1 MSFQQVRRSMQCGI
15 LPSMASVNFERHVSS
30 PWRHS
35 ETSPSVDSPV
45 DYLLYAS
52 RRLNSHVNCCSCLNK
67 TLVGRNVEPRR
78 FDVSS
83 LWNNL
88 TLLIINHTMACAK
101 YVDGDGA
108 MELNNE
114 VQEGLDKARY
124 FVVEGVEQILSG
136 NSDEIHSVSPSPGA
150 TALAALALLAVG
162 RGFETAQQRG
172 IQWLRQQQRGGWGKF
187 PGDRPDEEITRIVG
201 MVLQGS
207 QGGWKA
213 KLKLFSQARQFSTL
227 ILSLGQG
234 VVPGLEG
241 PSKDEILLPK
251 VLEERILTKLPLYG
265 RPVIVAASLLA
276 SNSQVGTQKGIKY
289 LLEAQMTDGS
299 WAEDVIATSLSILAL
314 MINGGYAEQT
324 QRAGLWLVQ
333 KQYRSG
339 GWPAFDQL
347 KIWSIGW
354 AACVFGETT
363 QKASEIPWLFRAV
376 EWLKRGQ
383 NTDGSYGS
391 TPPFTHP
398 DLDDTAVALIG
409 LHQVLGEENQ
419 LGVNLL
425 KQLQNADG
433 SWGTFPS
440 FQGIPPHVSSEFPVY
455 ISSVDVSIHVLEALW
470 RRTRSQN
477 ESIWRGLTWV
487 LAKQDKEGSFPSSW
501 FEGPVY
507 STAQVLELLS
517 KWKFSWKKWNVARHI
532 LGSRTK
538 AQEFLLHAQNSD
550 GGWGSVVETGLALAG
565 LWRFEKAVPRE
576 VLDKGIR
583 NLLIEQNSNGSF
595 EPSYRGVYA
604 KGWNYE
610 EPLTTALTAI
620 RALQRYQRL
629 YKASFFR

>member
-1 MSFQQVRRSMQCGI
+1 
-15 LPSMASVNFERHVSS
+15 
-30 PWRHS
+30 
-35 ETSPSVDSPV
+35 
-45 DYLLYAS
+45 
-52 RRLNSHVNCCSCLNK
+52 
-67 TLVGRNVEPRR
+67 
-78 FDVSS
+78 
-83 LWNNL
+83 
-88 TLLIINHTMACAK
+88 MACAK
-101 YVDGDGA
+101 YIDGDGA
-108 MELNNE
+108 MEFNKE
-114 VQEGLDKARY
+114 VQDGIERARY

-136 NSDEIHSVSPSPGA
+136 NSDEMHSVSPSPGA

-172 IQWLRQQQRGGWGKF
+172 IQWLWQQQRGGWGKF
-187 PGDRPDEEITRIVG
+187 PGDKPDEEITQIVG

-213 KLKLFSQARQFSTL
+213 KIKLLSQARQFSAL
-227 ILSLGQG
+227 ILSLGQC
-234 VVPGLEG
+234 VVPSLEG
-241 PSKDEILLPK
+241 PTKDEMLLPK
-251 VLEERILTKLPLYG
+251 ILEDRILAKLPLYG

-276 SNSQVGTQKGIKY
+276 SNSQGGIQKGIKY
-289 LLEAQMTDGS
+289 LLETQMTDGS

-314 MINGGYAEQT
+314 MSKGGYAEQT
-324 QRAGLWLVQ
+324 QRAGRWLVQ
-333 KQYRSG
+333 KQYLSG

-347 KIWSIGW
+347 KIWAMGW

-363 QKASEIPWLFRAV
+363 QKASDVPWLPRSV

-383 NTDGSYGS
+383 NADGSYGS

-419 LGVNLL
+419 LGANLL

-455 ISSVDVSIHVLEALW
+455 IPSVDVSIHVLEALW
-470 RRTRSQN
+470 RRSRSQD

-487 LAKQDKEGSFPSSW
+487 LAQQDEEGSFPSSW
-501 FEGPVY
+501 FEGPIY

-517 KWKFSWKKWNVARHI
+517 KWKFSWKRWNIARHI

-538 AQEFLLHAQNSD
+538 AQEFLINAQNTD
-550 GGWGSVVETGLALAG
+550 GGWGSVVETSLALAG
-565 LWRFEKAVPRE
+565 LWRYEKVVPRE

-595 EPSYRGVYA
+595 EPSYRGIYA

-629 YKASFFR
+629 YKASFFK

>member
-1 MSFQQVRRSMQCGI
+1 
-15 LPSMASVNFERHVSS
+15 
-30 PWRHS
+30 
-35 ETSPSVDSPV
+35 
-45 DYLLYAS
+45 
-52 RRLNSHVNCCSCLNK
+52 
-67 TLVGRNVEPRR
+67 
-78 FDVSS
+78 
-83 LWNNL
+83 
-88 TLLIINHTMACAK
+88 MACAK

-108 MELNNE
+108 MELNKE
-114 VQEGLDKARY
+114 VQNGIDKARY
-124 FVVEGVEQILSG
+124 YVVEGIEQILVG
-136 NSDEIHSVSPSPGA
+136 NSDELHSVSASTGA
-150 TALAALALLAVG
+150 TALASLALLAAG

-172 IQWLRQQQRGGWGKF
+172 IQWLRQQQKGGWGKF
-187 PGDRPDEEITRIVG
+187 PGDPPDEEITQIVR

-213 KLKLFSQARQFSTL
+213 KLKLLAQARYFSSL
-227 ILSLGQG
+227 ILSLGQD

-241 PSKDEILLPK
+241 PTKDEIIFPK
-251 VLEERILTKLPLYG
+251 ILEEGILTKLPLYG

-276 SNSQVGTQKGIKY
+276 SNSQSGIQEGIMY
-289 LLEAQMTDGS
+289 LLETQMGDGS

-314 MINGGYAEQT
+314 MSKGTYVEQT
-324 QRAGLWLVQ
+324 KRAGLWLVQ
-333 KQYRSG
+333 KQYLSG

-347 KIWSIGW
+347 KIWAMGW

-363 QKASEIPWLFRAV
+363 QKATDVPWLFRTV

-383 NTDGSYGS
+383 NADGSYGS

-419 LGVNLL
+419 LGANLL
-425 KQLQNADG
+425 KQLQNTDG

-440 FQGIPPHVSSEFPVY
+440 FKGSPPQVSSDFPVY
-455 ISSVDVSIHVLEALW
+455 IPSVDVSIHVLEALW
-470 RRTRSQN
+470 RRSRFQD
-477 ESIWRGLTWV
+477 ESIWRGLSWV
-487 LAKQDKEGSFPSSW
+487 LNQQDKEGSFPSSW
-501 FEGPVY
+501 FEGPIY

-517 KWKFSWKKWNVARHI
+517 KWKFSWRRWNAARHI
-532 LGSRTK
+532 LGSRKK
-538 AQEFLLHAQNSD
+538 AQEFLINAQNSN
-550 GGWGSVVETGLALAG
+550 GGWGSVVETSLALAG
-565 LWRFEKAVPRE
+565 LWRFEKEVPRE

-583 NLLIEQNSNGSF
+583 NLLAEQKNNGSF
-595 EPSYRGVYA
+595 EPSFKGVYA

>member
-1 MSFQQVRRSMQCGI
+1 
-15 LPSMASVNFERHVSS
+15 
-30 PWRHS
+30 
-35 ETSPSVDSPV
+35 
-45 DYLLYAS
+45 
-52 RRLNSHVNCCSCLNK
+52 
-67 TLVGRNVEPRR
+67 
-78 FDVSS
+78 
-83 LWNNL
+83 
-88 TLLIINHTMACAK
+88 
-101 YVDGDGA
+101 
-108 MELNNE
+108 MELNIE
-114 VQEGLDKARY
+114 VQEGLEKARH

-136 NSDEIHSVSPSPGA
+136 NLDEMHSVSASPGA

-172 IQWLRQQQRGGWGKF
+172 IQWLRIQQRGGWGKF
-187 PGDRPDEEITRIVG
+187 PGDKPDEEITRIVR
-201 MVLQGS
+201 MVVQGS

-213 KLKLFSQARQFSTL
+213 KLKLLFQARHFSSL
-227 ILSLGQG
+227 ILSLGQC

-241 PSKDEILLPK
+241 PTKDEILLPK
-251 VLEERILTKLPLYG
+251 ILEERILAKLPLYG
-265 RPVIVAASLLA
+265 RPVIVAASILA
-276 SNSQVGTQKGIKY
+276 SNSQGGIQKGIKY
-289 LLEAQMTDGS
+289 LLETQMTDGS

-314 MINGGYAEQT
+314 MSKGGYAEQT

-333 KQYRSG
+333 KQYPSG

-347 KIWSIGW
+347 KIWAMGW
-354 AACVFGETT
+354 ATCVFGETT
-363 QKASEIPWLFRAV
+363 QKVSDVPWLFQAV
-376 EWLKRGQ
+376 EWLKRGK
-383 NTDGSYGS
+383 NADGSYGS

-419 LGVNLL
+419 LGANLL

-440 FQGIPPHVSSEFPVY
+440 FQGIPPHVTSEFPVY
-455 ISSVDVSIHVLEALW
+455 IPSVDVSIHVLEALW
-470 RRTRSQN
+470 RRSRSQDQN
-477 ESIWRGLTWV
+477 IWRGLTWV
-487 LAKQDKEGSFPSSW
+487 LAQQDENGSFPSSW
-501 FEGPVY
+501 FEGTVY

-517 KWKFSWKKWNVARHI
+517 KWKFSWKSWNIARHI

-538 AQEFLLHAQNSD
+538 AQEFLINTQNND
-550 GGWGSVVETGLALAG
+550 GGWGSVVETSLTLAG
-565 LWRFEKAVPRE
+565 LWRYEKVVPRE

-583 NLLIEQNSNGSF
+583 NLLIGQNSNGSF
-595 EPSYRGVYA
+595 VPAYRGVYA